1 MSTGGM
7 LSVWCGCGVGCR
19 SGIIDS
25 DKDRPL
31 IISGY
36 TPANMG
42 TWMGYQPD
50 PIFLNHCERTRN
62 AIVAGLL
69 SSEGDSD
76 GRWRTGPADVKA
88 LLTGENL
95 YMAQNRSRRLGEA
108 VGEQSEAL
116 RVAAEEKRKAEA
128 ASDKAKSS

>member
-1 MSTGGM
+1 M
-7 LSVWCGCGVGCR
+7 LSCLGCVLP
-19 SGIIDS
+19 
-25 DKDRPL
+25 KVP
-31 IISGY
+31 
-36 TPANMG
+36 
-42 TWMGYQPD
+42 
-50 PIFLNHCERTRN
+50 
-62 AIVAGLL
+62 
-69 SSEGDSD
+69 SD

>member
-1 MSTGGM
+1 MG
-7 LSVWCGCGVGCR
+7 GCGVGCR

-50 PIFLNHCERTRN
+50 PIFLNHCELHRN
-62 AIVAGLL
+62 AIESGLL

-76 GRWRTGPADVKA
+76 GRWCTGPADVKA

-108 VGEQSEAL
+108 VGEQSESL
-116 RVAAEEKRKAEA
+116 RAAAEEKRKAEA
-128 ASDKAKSS
+128 ESDKAKSS